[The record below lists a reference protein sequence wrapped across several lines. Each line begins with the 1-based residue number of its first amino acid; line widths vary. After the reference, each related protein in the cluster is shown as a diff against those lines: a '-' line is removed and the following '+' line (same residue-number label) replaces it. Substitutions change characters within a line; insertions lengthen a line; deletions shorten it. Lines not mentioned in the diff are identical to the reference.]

1 MTVLHARSTSR
12 QGGRPLERVA
22 KRVGPPTFSVREARD
37 LVQDLFTPRPAVYW
51 ADFLVSI
58 TVAYGF
64 AFIYLRAEPFSA
76 AQIGAFLLSGLA
88 LFRAGTFI
96 HEIVHMPR
104 GTMKGFQ
111 IVWNVLCGI
120 PLLMPSFLYSNHADH
135 HNRRRYGTPADGEYL
150 PLGAAPRK
158 EILLYLAQ
166 VPILPLLAIVRFLLL
181 TPLSLAHPALRR
193 WVLERASS
201 YASNPYYRRRVPS
214 GESHR
219 LWLAVELV
227 CFGGLVLVVMLLVRG
242 VVPWPTALM
251 VYLLA
256 TYTIGLNWVRNLAAH
271 RYRNDGSE
279 MTHIEQLLDS
289 INLPGRPW
297 LTALF
302 FPVGLRFHALHH
314 LFPAIPYHS
323 LCEAHQRLMTNLPS
337 DSPYRQTVYRGF
349 WAALR
354 QLWQAARLQD
364 SRRSGAMRHWRHP
377 NERLDAV
384 G

>member
-1 MTVLHARSTSR
+1 MQMAPR
-12 QGGRPLERVA
+12 GGDA
-22 KRVGPPTFSVREARD
+22 PPFSVREARD
-37 LVQDLFTPRPAVYW
+37 LVQNLFAPRPSVYW

-58 TVAYGF
+58 AVAYGF

-76 AQIGAFLLSGLA
+76 IQIGAFLLSGLA

-96 HEIVHMPR
+96 HEIVHMQK

-111 IVWNVLCGI
+111 IVWNALCGI
-120 PLLMPSFLYSNHADH
+120 PLLMPSFLYSNHTDH

-150 PLGAAPRK
+150 PLGAAPRR
-158 EILLYLAQ
+158 EIILYLAQ
-166 VPILPLLAIVRFLLL
+166 VPLLPLLAIVRFLLL
-181 TPLSLAHPALRR
+181 TPLSLTHPALRR

-201 YASNPYYRRRVPS
+201 YASNPYYRRRLPS

-227 CFGGLVLVVMLLVRG
+227 CFSGLLVVATLLIRG
-242 VVPWPTALM
+242 VIPWPAALM

-279 MTHIEQLLDS
+279 MTHVEQLLDS
-289 INLPGRPW
+289 INLPGHPW
-297 LTALF
+297 LTGLF

-314 LFPAIPYHS
+314 LFPAIPYHA
-323 LCEAHQRLMTNLPS
+323 LGEAHQRLMTSLPS
-337 DSPYRQTVYRGF
+337 NSPYRQTVYRGF
-349 WAALR
+349 WAVVH
-354 QLWQAARLQD
+354 QLWQDARAPESTTGEAMRRWRDPNRRLQAA
-364 SRRSGAMRHWRHP
+364 G
-377 NERLDAV
+377 
-384 G
+384 